1 MEENN
6 QLKRAIY
13 QYENTLAQLDS
24 IFRRDHDKEE
34 CIYELKKLTENQLH
48 QIIRLQKEKS
58 SGGMSPNED
67 LLIERNDLITSLRSL
82 EEKLKESVQKESE
95 A

>member
-1 MEENN
+1 
-6 QLKRAIY
+6 
-13 QYENTLAQLDS
+13 
-24 IFRRDHDKEE
+24 
-34 CIYELKKLTENQLH
+34 
-48 QIIRLQKEKS
+48 
-58 SGGMSPNED
+58 MSPNED